1 MKKSLLPLI
10 FFFLLFTFPFFLDSN
25 AQIPQGINYQ
35 AVGHTS
41 TGAPIANTTIQVK
54 ASILSDTITPV
65 IVWEELHSVVKTN
78 ASGIF
83 GLVIGTGTR
92 QSGSASAFSDIDW
105 GKTALYLKIQLY
117 YQTAWKNMGISR
129 LWTVP
134 YAMVADDLSG
144 SVKKLAVTGET
155 TDMEEALFE
164 VKNKEGQTVFAV
176 YNEGVRIYV
185 DDGAKGAK
193 GGFAVGGFGTSKAPS
208 QNLLYV
214 SADSIRAYIETD
226 PAKGAKGGFAVGG
239 FGTLK
244 GLSQDLFVV
253 SADSIRAYIDAGTG
267 KGVKGGFAVGGFGT
281 SKSSPEEYLRVTRD
295 STRVYLVDPGEKGNK
310 GGFAIGGYGSNKAEA
325 DNFFFIN
332 PDSSRFYVRKLT
344 STTSST
350 FDIIGFNQFQNRKSL
365 LSANADTVDIAGV
378 LTLQNDLIVGGNINL
393 GGNVKP
399 IAKACI
405 DGDGYTYI
413 TTIIGNQVWMA
424 ENLKTTRYSNGNLIG
439 TTALPGDTITYL
451 TDPQYQWPYSGIE
464 GYAATYGRLYTW
476 YAATDT
482 RNICPTGYHLP
493 SNADWDELTMYLEN
507 NGYGYGGSGP
517 EIAKSMAATIG
528 WNPDSTAVSN
538 VGYTPV
544 TNNSSRFNGM
554 PGGYRDP
561 YSCIFTDIGNSVN
574 WWSSTTSEGAYT
586 RSISFNNSFVSTSG
600 YYEASGLSVRCVQD
614 SK

>member
-1 MKKSLLPLI
+1 MKKSFLPLI
-10 FFFLLFTFPFFLDSN
+10 FFFLLFTFPFFFDSN

-54 ASILSDTITPV
+54 AAILSDTITPV
-65 IVWEELHSVVKTN
+65 IVWEELHSTVKTN

-92 QSGSASAFSDIDW
+92 QSGSASAFGDIDW

-117 YQTAWKNMGISR
+117 YQNAWKNMGISR
-129 LWTVP
+129 LWSVP

-155 TDMEEALFE
+155 SDMEEALFE

-193 GGFAVGGFGTSKAPS
+193 GGFAVGGFGTSKTPS

-239 FGTLK
+239 FGTSK
-244 GLSQDLFVV
+244 GLSQDLFIV

-295 STRVYLVDPGEKGNK
+295 STRVYLVDPGVKGNK

-332 PDSSRFYVRKLT
+332 PDSSRFYVRKLSPT
-344 STTSST
+344 SSST
-350 FDIIGFNQFQNRKSL
+350 FDIIGFNQSLSRKSL
-365 LSANADTVDIAGV
+365 LSANADTVDIQGV
-378 LTLQNDLIVGGNINL
+378 LTLQNDLIVEGNINL

-399 IAKACI
+399 IAKAAV
-405 DGDGYTYI
+405 DGDGNTYPTVI
-413 TTIIGNQVWMA
+413 LGNQVWMA
-424 ENLKTTRYSNGNLIG
+424 ENLRTTRYSNGNLIG
-439 TTALPGDTITYL
+439 TTTLPGDTIYFL
-451 TDPQYQWPYSGIE
+451 TEPKYQWPYSGIE
-464 GYAATYGRLYTW
+464 GYAAAYGRLYTW

-493 SNADWDELTMYLEN
+493 NNAEWDELLLYLED
-507 NGYGYGGSGP
+507 NGYGYGGSGT
-517 EIAKSMAATIG
+517 EIAKSMASRIG
-528 WNPDSTAVSN
+528 WNPDLTAASN
-538 VGYTPV
+538 VGNTP
-544 TNNSSRFNGM
+544 TANNSSGFSGM
-554 PGGYRDP
+554 PGGFRDS
-561 YSCIFTDIGNSVN
+561 YGLIFTDIGNSVY
-574 WWSSTTSEGAYT
+574 WWSSTLSEGSYAYSLNYANSYVT
-586 RSISFNNSFVSTSG
+586 LSSYEQSNGYSI
-600 YYEASGLSVRCVQD
+600 RCVQD
-614 SK
+614 NK